1 MVRASD
7 CHAVQSKKE
16 MIAHART
23 ASPTALATRP
33 IGTPSIAAD
42 AERCGLGAAL
52 LISRGSP
59 CGCGTMARGW
69 HRCGTGPPAAADA
82 ERRGPADQNSDR
94 GHGLLRMRNR
104 MGVPPADWHK
114 CRRTIGPTDKPSL
127 WEGEGPIRR
136 AYMISPAYRSARN
149 DKFCLYST
157 NVLLRMKIIF
167 RKYTCTTS
175 QDTPLA
181 GP

>member
-1 MVRASD
+1 MVRA
-7 CHAVQSKKE
+7 AAWPIVQRIKE
-16 MIAHART
+16 TNGRART
-23 ASPTALATRP
+23 PSPAALATRP
-33 IGTPSIAAD
+33 IGTPSTDAD
-42 AERCGLGAAL
+42 AEGHGLGAVL
-52 LISRGSP
+52 LISRGRR
-59 CGCGTMARGW
+59 CGYGTMVRGW
-69 HRCGTGPPAAADA
+69 HRCGTGPLAAADA
-82 ERRGPADQNSDR
+82 ERWHAPDQNSDH

-104 MGVPPADWHK
+104 SSVPIPDWHK
-114 CRRTIGPTDKPSL
+114 NRRTIRPADKPSL
-127 WEGEGPIRR
+127 WEGLETIGL

-157 NVLLRMKIIF
+157 NVLLRMILIF